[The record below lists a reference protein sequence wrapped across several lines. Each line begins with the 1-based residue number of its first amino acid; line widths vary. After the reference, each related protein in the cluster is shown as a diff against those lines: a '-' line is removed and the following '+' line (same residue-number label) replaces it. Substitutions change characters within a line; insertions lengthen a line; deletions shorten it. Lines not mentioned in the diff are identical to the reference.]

1 MGQVI
6 NLKMTEKIFEPDEN
20 TTFWKVWYAVRAVL
34 RRVFVELNAYI
45 RKEERSKIN
54 NWNSNHR
61 KVGKEN

>member
-34 RRVFVELNAYI
+34 RRAFVELNAYI
-45 RKEERSKIN
+45 RKE
-54 NWNSNHR
+54 
-61 KVGKEN
+61 